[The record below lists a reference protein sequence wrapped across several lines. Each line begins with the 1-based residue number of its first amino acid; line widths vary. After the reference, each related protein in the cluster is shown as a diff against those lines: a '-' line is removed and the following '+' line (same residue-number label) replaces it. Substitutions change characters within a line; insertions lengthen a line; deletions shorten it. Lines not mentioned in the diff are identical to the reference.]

1 MDGPPPPDTRLPPWL
16 DASLIRELS
25 DLAAADLAA
34 GLPRA
39 RVAQRTMEAGLAHRP
54 ALPVPQIREAVEVAL
69 WVAGVAD

>member
-16 DASLIRELS
+16 DASLITDLS

-39 RVAQRTMEAGLAHRP
+39 RIAQRTMEAGLAMRP
-54 ALPVPQIREAVEVAL
+54 ALPIPQIREAVEVAL
-69 WVAGVAD
+69 WVARAAE